1 MLENIPFNWF
11 KKNLFNTWYNTI
23 LTIISVI
30 FILWIGSRFLQ
41 WTLNI
46 ADGTVLQDNLK
57 LFLVGT
63 YPLKL
68 IWRIYLS
75 LAIIT
80 ILTGISWGIISHK
93 SHLFNKQN
101 LTILSLISFITVIL
115 CLSLGLQTGLII
127 FGLLITIIITAFLS
141 KKYLSKLNFL
151 SSWLSLIWIITFFL
165 VIWLIEGGLFFEPV
179 RIDNFS
185 GLLLTLLTSII
196 SILICFPLGILLALG
211 RQSQLPIIRWLS
223 IGYIEIIRAL
233 PLIGILF
240 MAQVMLPLILP
251 PEVRPDRVIRAIC
264 GLIIFASAY
273 LAENIRAGL
282 QAIPKGQMEAAKAL
296 GLNTFFMLILIILPQ
311 AIKAVIP
318 AIVGQFISLFKD
330 TSLLAIVGLVD
341 LLGISQSILAN
352 PKYIG
357 KYAEVYLFIAL
368 IYWIFCY
375 TMSLLS
381 KKIENS

>member
-1 MLENIPFNWF
+1 MLENIGINWI
-11 KKNLFNTWYNTI
+11 KKNLFNTWYNSI

-30 FILWIGSRFLQ
+30 FISWLGSGLLTWIF
-41 WTLNI
+41 TT
-46 ADGTVLQDNLK
+46 ADWTVLKDNIK
-57 LFLVGT
+57 LFFVGT
-63 YPLKL
+63 YPVKL
-68 IWRIYLS
+68 LWRIYLS

-80 ILTGISWGIISHK
+80 ILGGISWGIISSK
-93 SHLFNKQN
+93 TNLFNKQN
-101 LTILSLISFITVIL
+101 LIIIFSISITSIIISLP
-115 CLSLGLQTGLII
+115 LGRQTGITLL
-127 FGLLITIIITAFLS
+127 GLLITIISSGIIGQ
-141 KKYLSKLNFL
+141 KYLSKVSFFTK
-151 SSWLSLIWIITFFL
+151 WLSLIWVITFFL
-165 VIWLIEGGLFFEPV
+165 VTGLIEGGLFLEPV
-179 RIDNFS
+179 KIDNFS
-185 GLLLTLLTSII
+185 GLLLTLFIAII
-196 SILICFPLGILLALG
+196 SIVICFPLGILLALG
-211 RQSQLPIIRWLS
+211 RQSKLPIIRWLS

-273 LAENIRAGL
+273 LAENIRGGL
-282 QAIPKGQMEAAKAL
+282 QAIPKGQTEAAKAL
-296 GLNTFFMLILIILPQ
+296 GLNTPLMLTLIILPQ

-330 TSLLAIVGLVD
+330 TSLLAIVGLID

-352 PKYIG
+352 PKFIG

-375 TMSLLS
+375 TMSLAS
-381 KKIENS
+381 KKVENN